1 MNIID
6 KIYYSL
12 QKDAS
17 PVTKIFTALV
27 FLILGFAGF
36 FLANDEVVQNLGA
49 LAMIFFGI
57 ASLFSVHIFLSQWN
71 IDDDRFPYG
80 IRKYIIIILQMS
92 GFILILIAASLR
104 FF

>member
-17 PVTKIFTALV
+17 PATKIFTALV
-27 FLILGFAGF
+27 FLILGFGGF
-36 FLANDEVVQNLGA
+36 LLGNGEVVQNLGV
-49 LAMIFFGI
+49 LAMIFLGI
-57 ASLFSVHIFLSQWN
+57 ASLFSVHTFFSEWN

-92 GFILILIAASLR
+92 GLILIFIAASLR

>member
-17 PVTKIFTALV
+17 PVTKIFSALV
-27 FLILGFAGF
+27 FLILGFGGF
-36 FLANDEVVQNLGA
+36 LLANDKVVQNLGA
-49 LAMIFFGI
+49 LAMIFLGI
-57 ASLFSVHIFLSQWN
+57 ASLLSVHTFLSGWN
-71 IDDDRFPYG
+71 IDDDRFPHG
-80 IRKYIIIILQMS
+80 IRKYIIIIFQMS
-92 GFILILIAASLR
+92 GFILILISALLR